1 MEPADL
7 EKRMN
12 DKEVIMSS
20 NPRDY
25 SVFDKFNFERKPVG
39 VKFVITRPE
48 GIERLDKELN
58 FCEMLKEAQTSSP
71 FYVGEGDFHC
81 VETMVLG
88 MEDPEPVLVS
98 GLLGGSSGLFKEAR
112 ANRKLYQYL
121 PKMLKGSV
129 KYVAF
134 SPIDQLTFDPDVMV
148 ITATV
153 SQAQTILRSV
163 GYSTGDYFSSKATPV
178 VSCAWMYVYPV
189 LSGEMNFTVTGGY
202 AGTKRFSTRLV
213 SYFCTLE
220 PTAHHDGES
229 GGDVSS
235 SSSTTSDCRRTQ
247 EAIQANTRRFEKDD
261 RGMIL
266 EVYWGF

>member
-7 EKRMN
+7 EKPTN
-12 DKEVIMSS
+12 DREVIMSS

-39 VKFVITRPE
+39 VKFVIIRPE

-58 FCEMLKEAQTSSP
+58 LCEMLKEAQTGSP
-71 FYVGEGDFHC
+71 FYVGKKDFHC

-98 GLLGGSSGLFKEAR
+98 GLVGGSAGLFQEAR

-121 PKMLKGSV
+121 PKMPKGSV

-163 GYSTGDYFSSKATPV
+163 GYSTGDYYSSKATPV

-189 LSGEMNFTVTGGY
+189 LSGEMNFTVTGLGLGMQ
-202 AGTKRFSTRLV
+202 ALGVLPPGLFLISVPWNL
-213 SYFCTLE
+213 L
-220 PTAHHDGES
+220 PTMMENLQEMPVGPLPPPPSAAEHRRGFKEMQEDLRKKIGE
-229 GGDVSS
+229 
-235 SSSTTSDCRRTQ
+235 
-247 EAIQANTRRFEKDD
+247 
-261 RGMIL
+261 
-266 EVYWGF
+266 

>member
-1 MEPADL
+1 
-7 EKRMN
+7 MN
-12 DKEVIMSS
+12 S

-39 VKFVITRPE
+39 VKFVIIKPE

-58 FCEMLKEAQTSSP
+58 FCEMLKEAQVSNP

-81 VETMVLG
+81 VEPMVLG

-98 GLLGGSSGLFKEAR
+98 GLVGGSSVLFKEAR

-121 PKMLKGSV
+121 PKMPKGSV
-129 KYVAF
+129 KYVVF

-163 GYSTGDYFSSKATPV
+163 GYSSGDYFSSKATPV
-178 VSCAWMYVYPV
+178 VSCSWMYVYPV
-189 LSGEMNFTVTGGY
+189 LSGEMNFTVTGLGLGMQ
-202 AGTKRFSTRLV
+202 ALSVFPQGLFLISVPWNLLPTMMENLQEMLEAPISPPPTPEEHREGFKQILV
-213 SYFCTLE
+213 DL
-220 PTAHHDGES
+220 
-229 GGDVSS
+229 
-235 SSSTTSDCRRTQ
+235 R
-247 EAIQANTRRFEKDD
+247 K
-261 RGMIL
+261 MI
-266 EVYWGF
+266 EE

>member
-1 MEPADL
+1 MMEPTDL
-7 EKRMN
+7 ERQKN
-12 DKEVIMSS
+12 DKEVLMSS
-20 NPRDY
+20 NLRDY

-39 VKFVITRPE
+39 VKFVITKPE
-48 GIERLDKELN
+48 GIERLGKGIN
-58 FCEMLKEAQTSSP
+58 FCEMLKEAQVGNP
-71 FYVGEGDFHC
+71 FYVGEGDFLC
-81 VETMVLG
+81 VEPMVLG

-98 GLLGGSSGLFKEAR
+98 GLLGGLSGLFKEAR

-121 PKMLKGSV
+121 PKMPKGSV

-189 LSGEMNFTVTGGY
+189 LSGEMNFTVTGLALGMQ
-202 AGTKRFSTRLV
+202 ALSVFPPGLFLISVPWNLLPTMMENLEEMLAAPTLPPPTPDEHRKRFKQ
-213 SYFCTLE
+213 TLE
-220 PTAHHDGES
+220 DL
-229 GGDVSS
+229 
-235 SSSTTSDCRRTQ
+235 R
-247 EAIQANTRRFEKDD
+247 K
-261 RGMIL
+261 MI
-266 EVYWGF
+266 EE

>member
-12 DKEVIMSS
+12 DKEVSMSS

-39 VKFVITRPE
+39 VKFLITRPE
-48 GIERLDKELN
+48 GIERLGKGIN
-58 FCEMLKEAQTSSP
+58 FCEMLKEAQVGNP
-71 FYVGEGDFHC
+71 FYVGEGDFLC
-81 VETMVLG
+81 VEPMVLG

-129 KYVAF
+129 KYVVF

-189 LSGEMNFTVTGGY
+189 LSGEMNFTVTGLGLGMQALSVFPPGLFLISVPWNLLATMMENLQEMY
-202 AGTKRFSTRLV
+202 VGPPPPPPTPEEHRKGFKQ
-213 SYFCTLE
+213 TLE
-220 PTAHHDGES
+220 DL
-229 GGDVSS
+229 
-235 SSSTTSDCRRTQ
+235 R
-247 EAIQANTRRFEKDD
+247 K
-261 RGMIL
+261 MI
-266 EVYWGF
+266 EE